1 MSQEKKGLPHTG
13 WLKKFKAIV
22 DAGKATKKGLAF
34 SELQA
39 DENYVIT
46 IPTETKTYYNTISK
60 GVGIKVW
67 EEVDKDGNDIFERY
81 SRDSVYLPFRNFFNG
96 HGDCIIASASG
107 KTLKDSNIRAKLMS
121 AKATVCMTADKFEKL
136 FGKNGTI
143 RVHTNIVKLRN
154 ATYPGNSN
162 SAKADSKRLTLCMAR
177 IELFADAIR
186 VRKEYESAL
195 AGYNKPK
202 AKSKK
207 VEVKAVKQEKVAA

>member
-13 WLKKFKAIV
+13 WLKNFRAIV

-34 SELQA
+34 SDLQA
-39 DENYVIT
+39 DQSYVIT
-46 IPTETKTYYNTISK
+46 IPTETKTYDNTISK
-60 GVGIKVW
+60 GIGNKVW
-67 EEVDKDGNDIFERY
+67 DEKDKDGNYIFNRKN
-81 SRDSVYLPFRNFFNG
+81 RDSVYLPFRNFFNG

-121 AKATVCMTADKFEKL
+121 AKATVCMSEDKFDKL
-136 FGKNGTI
+136 LGNNGTI
-143 RVHTNIVKLRN
+143 RVHTDIVKLKN
-154 ATYPGNSN
+154 ATYPGNSKG
-162 SAKADSKRLTLCMAR
+162 AKADSKRLTLCMAR
-177 IELFADAIR
+177 IELFVDAIR

-207 VEVKAVKQEKVAA
+207 VEVKAVKLEKVAA